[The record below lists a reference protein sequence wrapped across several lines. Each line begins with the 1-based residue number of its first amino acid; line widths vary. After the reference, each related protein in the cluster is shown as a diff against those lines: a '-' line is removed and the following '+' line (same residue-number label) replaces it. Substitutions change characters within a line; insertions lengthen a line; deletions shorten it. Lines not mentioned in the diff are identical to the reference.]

1 MRNLYI
7 FVIKNKD
14 HFVFFLAVLLS
25 STLLLKNDDPRM
37 QVIRGKSADMVA
49 FISLPIMWIKSLW
62 FVNYENQYL
71 REKNLQLSLQVESM
85 LNLTVENRRLQ
96 DLLDFKRQTNLKI
109 VPTRIV
115 NKGIQTNLIS
125 LTVDVGKNE
134 GVNINQP
141 VLTPEGVIGKTIQ
154 VGNSASIVQFIT
166 DHNYRLS
173 VRILPSGATG
183 ILRWRGNNICEIREV
198 QKNVN
203 IEIGDQVVTSGF
215 SDIYPPGLP
224 VGDVAGVYDERGNY
238 QKVVNVTIY
247 SELNFIQN
255 AFVIIEY
262 QDEMD

>member
-1 MRNLYI
+1 MQSGRSQSGGESGYQ
-7 FVIKNKD
+7 
-14 HFVFFLAVLLS
+14 
-25 STLLLKNDDPRM
+25 PR
-37 QVIRGKSADMVA
+37 
-49 FISLPIMWIKSLW
+49 P
-62 FVNYENQYL
+62 
-71 REKNLQLSLQVESM
+71 
-85 LNLTVENRRLQ
+85 
-96 DLLDFKRQTNLKI
+96 
-109 VPTRIV
+109 P
-115 NKGIQTNLIS
+115 
-125 LTVDVGKNE
+125 
-134 GVNINQP
+134 P
-141 VLTPEGVIGKTIQ
+141 PEGVIGKTIQ

-247 SELNFIQN
+247 KSPLILSPSSSP
-255 AFVIIEY
+255 
-262 QDEMD
+262 

>member
-7 FVIKNKD
+7 FLIKNKD

-37 QVIRGKSADMVA
+37 QVIRGKSADMVT
-49 FISLPIMWIKSLW
+49 FISLPIMWVKSLW

-85 LNLTVENRRLQ
+85 INLEVENRRLQ

-125 LTVDVGKNE
+125 LTVDVGKND
-134 GVNINQP
+134 GVNVNQP